1 MAFDVKGNNGD
12 LYNILLSIQSFALL
26 AYSPPPTPT
35 LTHTFAVGVYY

>member
-26 AYSPPPTPT
+26 AYSPPPRPLRTRS
-35 LTHTFAVGVYY
+35 LLAFIID